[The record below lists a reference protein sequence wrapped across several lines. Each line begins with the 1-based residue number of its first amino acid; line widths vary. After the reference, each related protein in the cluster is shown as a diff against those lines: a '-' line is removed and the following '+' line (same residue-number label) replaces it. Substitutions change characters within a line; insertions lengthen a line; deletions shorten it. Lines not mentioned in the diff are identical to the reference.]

1 MKKKL
6 HGLLKNKWKKWNG
19 APIEMRD
26 LALPSKKG
34 LEKKERND
42 MPPTCIV
49 PLPKII
55 KGIEPPP
62 TLHNLNPKKKDPIP
76 MLC

>member
-1 MKKKL
+1 
-6 HGLLKNKWKKWNG
+6 
-19 APIEMRD
+19 MRD